1 MSYALKPY
9 PEYKDSGV
17 PWLGEIPAHWMILPH
32 RALFYEVN
40 ERNHPEESLL
50 SVTIAQGVMPQQAL
64 LANSSKKDSSNL
76 DKSNYKLVEPGDIAY
91 NKMRAWQGALGVS
104 QYRGIVSPAYIVVRS
119 RLKQVSRYYHYLF
132 RTPAFASEA
141 ERWSYGITSDQWSL
155 RFEDFKRI
163 YGVLPPLE
171 EQTQIARFLDHLD
184 RLTRRY
190 IRAQRR
196 LIELLTEQ
204 KQALIQQAVTRG
216 LDPHVKLK
224 PSGIEW
230 LGEIPEHWDVRRL
243 KRTATLHRGYDLPD
257 QQRELG
263 SYPVV
268 SSGGIIG
275 SHSRAMVKGPGVVTG
290 RYGSTGAIYFIEP
303 DFWPHNTSLY
313 VSDFNGNFPRF
324 IYYLLHVIS
333 INAHSGKSA
342 VPGVDRKDLHEIR
355 VAVPGLEEQKAI
367 ATMLDDR
374 FRRLDIA
381 IGQTAQQIDL
391 TREYRTRLTADVVT
405 GRLDVRGVS
414 LEVLLPDL
422 DEAGDL
428 GDLDGMEEDAE
439 SDGLDTEE
447 MNDAD
452 D

>member
-1 MSYALKPY
+1 MTRLKPY

-17 PWLGEIPAHWMILPH
+17 PWLGEIPTHWGIE
-32 RALFYEVN
+32 RAKGLFERMQRSIRPQDEVVTCFRDGMVTLR
-40 ERNHPEESLL
+40 RNRRVSGFTESLKE
-50 SVTIAQGVMPQQAL
+50 IGYQGVRRG
-64 LANSSKKDSSNL
+64 D
-76 DKSNYKLVEPGDIAY
+76 LVIHAMDAF
-91 NKMRAWQGALGVS
+91 AGAIGVS
-104 QYRGIVSPAYIVVRS
+104 DSEGKCTPVYSVCQPKRDLDVHYYAHIVREMARTKYIEALARGIRERS
-119 RLKQVSRYYHYLF
+119 SDF
-132 RTPAFASEA
+132 RFEMFASQ
-141 ERWSYGITSDQWSL
+141 Y
-155 RFEDFKRI
+155 
-163 YGVLPPLE
+163 LPVPSPS
-171 EQTQIARFLDHLD
+171 EQRAIARFLDYHD

-190 IRAQRR
+190 IRAQRH